1 MTSEVGIRA
10 DADLGLIMQALH
22 AAGAMAEPVAWD
34 AKGVAWNGFDLA
46 VIRST
51 WDYAGRVDEFLAWA
65 DRTAI
70 LTRLWNPAPVLRWNS
85 DKRYLLDLAEQGVAI
100 VPTHFIGPG
109 EPFREEDFHGAD
121 GVVVKP
127 AISAGALDTAR
138 YEPGQH
144 ADAVSH
150 ARVLLDQGRAVM
162 VQPYL
167 RLVEEGERALVF
179 FSGTFS
185 HAIRKGPVLT
195 EAGVIDNFRMP
206 HPDVGPH
213 RPTDEEID
221 TALGA
226 LAAVPWPEPSL
237 FARVDLAL
245 DGARRPVVMEL
256 ELIEPNLFLGKHP
269 RGLERFVRAVA
280 TKSRGATGPSTSW
293 LKLNPPG
300 PAGRP
305 AHGEPP

>member
-1 MTSEVGIRA
+1 MTSEAGMRA
-10 DADLGLIMQALH
+10 DADLGPILQALC
-22 AAGAMAEPVAWD
+22 ADGSMAEPVVWD
-34 AKGVAWNGFDLA
+34 AKGVAWDGFDLA

-51 WDYAGRVDEFLAWA
+51 WDYAERVDEFLAWA
-65 DRTAI
+65 DTTAN

-85 DKRYLLDLAEQGVAI
+85 DKRYLLDLAEQGVPI

-109 EPFREEDFHGAD
+109 EPYREEDFHGAD

-144 ADAVSH
+144 ADAMAH
-150 ARVLLDQGRAVM
+150 ARMLLDHGRAVL

-167 RLVEEGERALVF
+167 PLVEEGERALVF

-195 EAGVIDNFRMP
+195 EAAVIDNFRIP
-206 HPDVGPH
+206 HPDVVPY
-213 RPTDEEID
+213 RPTGKEVD
-221 TALGA
+221 TALAA
-226 LAAVPWPEPSL
+226 LAAVPWPEPTL

-245 DGARRPVVMEL
+245 DGAREPVVMEL
-256 ELIEPNLFLGKHP
+256 ELIEPNLFLDKHP
-269 RGLERFVRAVA
+269 RGLERFVGA
-280 TKSRGATGPSTSW
+280 TATESRRATGPSTSS
-293 LKLNPPG
+293 G
-300 PAGRP
+300 TS
-305 AHGEPP
+305 

>member
-1 MTSEVGIRA
+1 VGTARIAIVTSEVGMRA
-10 DADLGLIMQALH
+10 DTDLELIVEALR
-22 AAGAMAEPVAWD
+22 AGGSMAEPVAWD
-34 AKGVAWNGFDLA
+34 AQAVAWDGFDLA

-51 WDYAGRVDEFLAWA
+51 WDYAERVNEFLAWA
-65 DRTAI
+65 DTTASVTC
-70 LTRLWNPAPVLRWNS
+70 LRNPAPVVRWNS
-85 DKRYLLDLAEQGVAI
+85 DKRYLLDLAVYGVAV
-100 VPTHFIGPG
+100 VPTHFIGPD
-109 EPFREEDFHGAD
+109 EPYREEDFHGAD

-127 AISAGALDTAR
+127 AISAGAQDTAR

-144 ADAVSH
+144 AEAVSH
-150 ARVLLDQGRAVM
+150 ARTLLDQGRAVM

-195 EAGVIDNFRMP
+195 EAGVIDNFRIP
-206 HPDVGPH
+206 HPDVVPY

-221 TALGA
+221 TALAA

-245 DGARRPVVMEL
+245 DEARKPVVMEL

-269 RGLERFVRAVA
+269 RGLERFVKAAATEGRRA
-280 TKSRGATGPSTSW
+280 TS
-293 LKLNPPG
+293 
-300 PAGRP
+300 
-305 AHGEPP
+305 